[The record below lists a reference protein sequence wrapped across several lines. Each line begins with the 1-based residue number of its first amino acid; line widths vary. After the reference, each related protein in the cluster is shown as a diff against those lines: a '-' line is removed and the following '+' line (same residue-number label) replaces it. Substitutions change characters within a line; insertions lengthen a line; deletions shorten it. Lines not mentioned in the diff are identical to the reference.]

1 MLKLFVLSIAVGRMS
16 NILFVVRELTLMKM
30 CNFILFVVREL
41 TLMKMYNFRIKL
53 GMCKRCNNDTCNS
66 NILQTYGVKVG
77 Y

>member
-16 NILFVVRELTLMKM
+16 N
-30 CNFILFVVREL
+30 ILFVVREL